1 MLKDKPV
8 ISNQHGALVMAFVP
22 FLYAGF
28 KSGFSLLHIWFAL
41 SWLFLYLFS
50 YPYLALFS
58 KKPTARNKKWA
69 IIYFTLS
76 LCFALPVVIH
86 KPGILQFL
94 LIILPLGLVQTY
106 YAKQKD
112 ERHLNNDIAGILTFG
127 VIGVASGYLID
138 EGYDW
143 VVLIHPT
150 LFFIATTFYVKSM
163 VRERRNPLFMEL
175 SLALHLLLA
184 VIYWFLGY
192 KGLYFAYL
200 IGFIRAALIPSFGL
214 NVKQIGMLEF
224 ITVFIFFICLMYSP

>member
-28 KSGFSLLHIWFAL
+28 KSGFSYQHIWFAL

-69 IIYFTLS
+69 MIYFVLS
-76 LCFALPVVIH
+76 LGFALPVIMD
-86 KPGILQFL
+86 KPNILQFL

-112 ERHLNNDIAGILTFG
+112 ERHLNNDLAGILTFG
-127 VIGVASGYLID
+127 VIGMASGYLMSM
-138 EGYDW
+138 EYDW
-143 VVLIHPT
+143 AILIHPT
-150 LFFIATTFYVKSM
+150 LFFVATTFYVKSM
-163 VRERRNPLFMEL
+163 VRERKNPLFMEL
-175 SLALHLLLA
+175 SLGLHLLLA
-184 VIYWFLGY
+184 MIYWWLGY
-192 KGLYFAYL
+192 HWLYFAYL
-200 IGFIRAALIPSFGL
+200 IGFMRAALVPSFGL

-224 ITVFIFFICLMYSP
+224 ITVFIFFICLIYSP

>member
-28 KSGFSLLHIWFAL
+28 KSGFSLQYFWFAL

-50 YPYLALFS
+50 YPYLSLFS

-69 IIYFTLS
+69 MIYFVLS
-76 LCFALPVVIH
+76 LGFALPVIMD
-86 KPGILQFL
+86 KPNILQFL

-112 ERHLNNDIAGILTFG
+112 ERHLNNDLAGILTFG
-127 VIGVASGYLID
+127 VIGMASGYLMSM
-138 EGYDW
+138 EYDW
-143 VVLIHPT
+143 AILIHPT
-150 LFFIATTFYVKSM
+150 LFFVATTFYVKSM
-163 VRERRNPLFMEL
+163 VRERKNPLFMEL
-175 SLALHLLLA
+175 SLGLHLLLA
-184 VIYWFLGY
+184 MIYWWLGY
-192 KGLYFAYL
+192 HWLYFAYL
-200 IGFIRAALIPSFGL
+200 IGFMRAALVPSFGL

-224 ITVFIFFICLMYSP
+224 ITVFIFFICLIHSP